1 MTTHPMDR
9 NGGTAMRLLKQL
21 IDLFGPGTQP
31 GSCREREWA
40 SATFSGARHSMDFRL
55 LLPHRDAALPAILA
69 ALPEHEFAL
78 RGEIVADCTL
88 AIRSRV
94 VDDSGQVWL
103 PVTIEIL
110 TVTAD

>member
-1 MTTHPMDR
+1 
-9 NGGTAMRLLKQL
+9 
-21 IDLFGPGTQP
+21 
-31 GSCREREWA
+31 
-40 SATFSGARHSMDFRL
+40 
-55 LLPHRDAALPAILA
+55 
-69 ALPEHEFAL
+69 LPEHEFAL